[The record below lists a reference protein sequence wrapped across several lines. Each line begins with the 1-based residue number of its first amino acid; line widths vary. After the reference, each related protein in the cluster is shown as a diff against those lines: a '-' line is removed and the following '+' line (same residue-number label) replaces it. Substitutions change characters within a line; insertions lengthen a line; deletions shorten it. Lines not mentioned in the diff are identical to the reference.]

1 MSKTIGPSDDKPTA
15 KPTPRPKPF
24 KTQGLAYSVV
34 RGPND
39 AGAWYWRA
47 RGPDGA
53 VAWTGWASRD
63 ELLRTYRVV
72 EPAPIQRLETV
83 KDLLTA
89 WLATRANDPQLRPR
103 SYRSYTLR
111 VRSIIE
117 TVGDDAAESLGNE
130 TLDRVQAAL
139 LGRGLTTKG
148 VQLHQRA
155 LVCATRWAVEE
166 ELLTPRALSV
176 PRHRT
181 HAPAVLPHTPTEA
194 EAAVVIAAMT
204 GEDRLAVSILAATGA
219 RLGEVT
225 ELRRSAIDLRGGWV
239 NLDGKTGP
247 RKFPLSP
254 ELRALLT
261 PYADGTNGRLFTG
274 KGRSAPSRI
283 YNQLVG
289 TCARLGQPVFSPHGL
304 RRMIVNRVLR
314 SGMDIKTAAELMGH
328 SPCVM
333 LSHYRRVTQ
342 EDRAAGV
349 AKAGL
354 GEALVVPTSPL
365 GAGHK
370 SGHKR

>member
-1 MSKTIGPSDDKPTA
+1 MTTSTLQGPAPTKPTS
-15 KPTPRPKPF
+15 RPKPF
-24 KTQGLAYSVV
+24 KAQGLAYSVV

-72 EPAPIQRLETV
+72 EPAPQQRFETV

-89 WLATRANDPQLRPR
+89 WLDARANDPQLSPN
-103 SYRSYTLR
+103 SHRSYTFR
-111 VRSIIE
+111 VHNLIDA
-117 TVGDDAAESLGNE
+117 VGHDPVESLGNE
-130 TLDRVQAAL
+130 TLDRVHAAL
-139 LGRGLTTKG
+139 LGRGLSPKS

-155 LVCATRWAVEE
+155 LVCATRWAAEE
-166 ELLTPRALSV
+166 ELLAPRALSV
-176 PRHRT
+176 PRRRAQ
-181 HAPAVLPHTPTEA
+181 APAVLPHTPTEA
-194 EAAVVIAAMT
+194 EAATVIAALA

-219 RLGEVT
+219 RLAEVT
-225 ELRRSAIDLRGGWV
+225 ELRRSAIDIRGGWLH
-239 NLDGKTGP
+239 LDGKTGP
-247 RKFPLSP
+247 RKFPLFP

-261 PYADGTNGRLFTG
+261 PYADGTDVRLFTG
-274 KGRSAPSRI
+274 QGRSTPSRI
-283 YNQLVG
+283 YSRLVA
-289 TCARLGQPVFSPHGL
+289 TCARLGQTVFSPHGL

-328 SPCVM
+328 SPKVM

-354 GEALVVPTSPL
+354 GEALVVPACPP

-370 SGHKR
+370 SRHKR

>member
-1 MSKTIGPSDDKPTA
+1 MTTSTLQGPAPA

-24 KTQGLAYSVV
+24 KAQGLAYSVV

-72 EPAPIQRLETV
+72 EPAPQRRFETV

-89 WLATRANDPQLRPR
+89 WLAARSNDPQLRPS
-103 SYRSYTLR
+103 SYRSYIFR
-111 VRSIIE
+111 ARSIID
-117 TVGDDAAESLGNE
+117 TVGDDTAESLSNE

-139 LGRGLTTKG
+139 LGRGLTSKS
-148 VQLHQRA
+148 VRLHQCV

-166 ELLTPRALSV
+166 ELLPPKALSV
-176 PRHRT
+176 PRQR
-181 HAPAVLPHTPTEA
+181 AQARVVLPHTPTEG
-194 EAAVVIAAMT
+194 EAAAVIAALT

-219 RLGEVT
+219 RLAEVT
-225 ELRRSAIDLRGGWV
+225 ELRRSAIDLRGGWLH
-239 NLDGKTGP
+239 LDGKTGP
-247 RKFPLSP
+247 RRFPLSA

-261 PYADGTNGRLFTG
+261 PYAEGTDARLFSRR
-274 KGRSAPSRI
+274 GRATPARI

-289 TCARLGQPVFSPHGL
+289 TCARLGQTVFSPHGL

-342 EDRAAGV
+342 EDRATGV

-354 GEALVVPTSPL
+354 GEALVVP
-365 GAGHK
+365 AGPSRSGHRF
-370 SGHKR
+370 GHKR